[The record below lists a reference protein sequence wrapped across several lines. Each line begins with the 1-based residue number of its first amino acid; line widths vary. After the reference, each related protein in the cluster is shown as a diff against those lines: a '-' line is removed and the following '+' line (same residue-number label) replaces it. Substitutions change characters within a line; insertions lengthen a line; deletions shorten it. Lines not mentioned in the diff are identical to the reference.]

1 MPAGHQAPGART
13 PSVIMNVSPGCGTPA
28 PHLSVHRTKGRRES
42 LNWHFS
48 TRSVRTWERPELA
61 GTRADPRPSKE
72 AVGLSLLVTPA
83 AGGTGIAAGSSQ
95 PRAAA
100 PWLSVAGERCS
111 PRPLICGSLVA
122 NVAGSPACA
131 VQLSSAPSF
140 TLSLSVGVRW
150 VTSSNGWRTDGA
162 LEGKN
167 VAERPR

>member
-1 MPAGHQAPGART
+1 MCHRGAAHLHLISAYTEQKDGARALT
-13 PSVIMNVSPGCGTPA
+13 GTSLHGLSARGSALSWPA
-28 PHLSVHRTKGRRES
+28 P
-42 LNWHFS
+42 
-48 TRSVRTWERPELA
+48 VRTPGL
-61 GTRADPRPSKE
+61 PRKRWASPS
-72 AVGLSLLVTPA
+72 LITPA

-140 TLSLSVGVRW
+140 TLSMSVGVRR